1 MLYRGSSKRVEMHHP
16 KLRETIMFE
25 SIILVCKPQKS
36 RYCKELQYFGPVQL
50 KCTIQ
55 GPPVT
60 VSHLFW
66 YLLSHHIIQNSH
78 QFTFF
83 FTDRYKARDTSYHFQ
98 IVEQVLQQLLQKSW
112 KVFQKKKIRKFKG
125 LLALHLTFSNA
136 FGMRVVVRC
145 LFYGVPNRI
154 YGQRILLLITQ
165 SSLLTQDMP
174 KSCYSQSVDGS

>member
-112 KVFQKKKIRKFKG
+112 KVFQKKKSESLRVC
-125 LLALHLTFSNA
+125 LLYTSPSA
-136 FGMRVVVRC
+136 MRLV
-145 LFYGVPNRI
+145 
-154 YGQRILLLITQ
+154 
-165 SSLLTQDMP
+165 
-174 KSCYSQSVDGS
+174 